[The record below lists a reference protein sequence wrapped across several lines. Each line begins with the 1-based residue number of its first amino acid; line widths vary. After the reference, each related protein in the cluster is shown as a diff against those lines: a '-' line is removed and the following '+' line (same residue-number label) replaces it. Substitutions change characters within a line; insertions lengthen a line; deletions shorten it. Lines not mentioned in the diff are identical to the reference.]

1 MTAWSDAHPIT
12 AAIMTGL
19 VVGLVAFLLLWLI
32 LREQVWG
39 GLAGLIGGAVG
50 AGGATYTRAFFRRKD
65 RELLERRQQGRH

>member
-12 AAIMTGL
+12 VAIVTGL

-32 LREQVWG
+32 LREEVWG

-50 AGGATYTRAFFRRKD
+50 AGGVTYAKASFRRKD
-65 RELLERRQQGRH
+65 RESLERRQQGRH